1 VEIVWNAL
9 LFSSVL
15 SAIEHFAQGEDMK
28 PKRNIILGIF
38 LVTAAFGGIQLFR
51 FYRGPLG
58 ASLELPTATLTRP
71 TLTSFPVGDEAGV
84 NASTPTLQAR
94 ATSTPK
100 PLCGGPS
107 TMNILAIGSDS
118 RGNHYLYGLADV
130 IRLVRVD
137 FVYARVTVLE
147 IPRDLWVE
155 IPGVSDH
162 YGITQGKM
170 NQAYLYGNKGF
181 GYYDGPGEGPGL
193 LARTLD
199 LNLGARPDHY
209 IAVNMKTFENIVD
222 AVGGIDVYL
231 PYDVSLRTAEH
242 PDWLHIEEGQHHF
255 DGKTALWVARI
266 RQYNVFTRAE
276 NQNIVMCALRK
287 KVLSP
292 AIVPAVPEMISTFQ
306 KYVQTDLSP
315 EQINQ
320 LACLATQMNG
330 NSVVFASF
338 PFELFTNAKQFDP
351 QLGTTTAILDA
362 DKNVL
367 RDYIQRFQ
375 SGLWPDP
382 DLIINTTPSP
392 DQVDAEFTCE
402 D

>member
-1 VEIVWNAL
+1 
-9 LFSSVL
+9 
-15 SAIEHFAQGEDMK
+15 MK
-28 PKRNIILGIF
+28 PTRNIILGIV
-38 LVTAAFGGIQLFR
+38 LIAVIFGGIQLFR
-51 FYRGPLG
+51 FYRAPLG
-58 ASLELPTATLTRP
+58 EPLELPTATRTRP
-71 TLTSFPVGDEAGV
+71 TLTSFPVEDEAGV
-84 NASTPTLQAR
+84 NASTPTPQGT
-94 ATSTPK
+94 ATSTPL

-137 FVYARVTVLE
+137 FVNVRVTILE

-155 IPGVSDH
+155 IPGISDH

-199 LNLGARPDHY
+199 LNLGAQPDHY
-209 IAVNMKTFENIVD
+209 LAVNMKTFENIVD

-287 KVLSP
+287 KILSP
-292 AIVPAVPEMISTFQ
+292 AIVPAVPELISTFQ
-306 KYVQTDLSP
+306 RYVQTDLSP

-330 NSVVFASF
+330 SSVVFASF
-338 PFELFTNAKQFDP
+338 PFEQFTNAKQFDP
-351 QLGTTTAILDA
+351 QLGTTTSILDA

-382 DLIINTTPSP
+382 NLIINTTPSP
-392 DQVDAEFTCE
+392 DQVDAEFTCN